1 MATEFGVP
9 MSKASL
15 LIGFMSVASTFGRLF
30 FGRIADSHRVNR
42 LYVYQ
47 VSLLGMGVA
56 NTLCPLMKS
65 FAGFLVY
72 CAIFGFFEG
81 CYVCQ
86 CAVLTGDIVGRERMA
101 VGVGTLFGIKS
112 IPLTL
117 GPPLAGLFR
126 FTMSS
131 EALNDNVT

>member
-1 MATEFGVP
+1 MALEYNIP
-9 MSKASL
+9 MKKASL

-30 FGRIADSHRVNR
+30 FGKLADVERVNR

-47 VSLLGMGVA
+47 IALLGMGVA
-56 NTLCPLMKS
+56 NTLCPVLTTFPSLM
-65 FAGFLVY
+65 VY

-86 CAVLTGDIVGRERMA
+86 VAVITGDIVGVDRMAIA
-101 VGVGTLFGIKS
+101 VGVLFGIKS

-117 GPPLAGLFR
+117 GPPLAGI
-126 FTMSS
+126 
-131 EALNDNVT
+131 